1 VPRCRHLFVLCVVLI
16 VACGSRDKPKVSE
29 MTAKKQFDFLAEDIG
44 TRELYARH
52 HGDSPEMIATLR
64 AALRTDARANVR
76 QNSIVALSAT
86 PDMATLDDFILGLGD
101 PDPAV
106 VSEAGFSI
114 AAMLK
119 DSSLADATRT
129 RGLGALRA
137 KAEPL
142 RKAFDSTRERV
153 RFNVMTALEAIV
165 DHDFDVARALR
176 DPASLVR
183 NEGLALAII
192 RANADQK
199 LSAHDVDALIEFVR
213 QTKDARFHDDGMDL
227 LVRFAPAQAGPL
239 LISSIGDDTIG
250 YQGLKHL
257 VEMKLT
263 NAVPA
268 ILAYVKAHPDQ
279 WSKEHLE
286 TLVAF
291 HATCAAPLMAD
302 LFTAEHD
309 KVRSAWIG
317 DALRALSER
326 NELSDKDLVG
336 WAKRQVVDAAPCR

>member
-1 VPRCRHLFVLCVVLI
+1 MPRCRQLFVLSIVLLI
-16 VACGSRDKPKVSE
+16 ACGSRDKPKVSE

-52 HGDSPEMIATLR
+52 HGDSAEMIATLR
-64 AALRTDARANVR
+64 AALRTDARPNVR
-76 QNSIVALSAT
+76 QNAIVALSAS
-86 PDMATLDDFILGLGD
+86 PDTATLDDFIVGLDDSD
-101 PDPAV
+101 PDV

-119 DSSLADATRT
+119 DASIADAART
-129 RGLGALRA
+129 RWLGALRA
-137 KAEPL
+137 NAEPL

-165 DHDFDVARALR
+165 DHDFDIARALQ
-176 DPASLVR
+176 DEASLVR
-183 NEGLALAII
+183 NEGLALAVS
-192 RANADQK
+192 RANLDQK
-199 LSAHDVDALIEFVR
+199 LSAHDVDAVIKFVR

-239 LISSIGDDTIG
+239 LVNSIGDDTIG

-257 VEMKLT
+257 VALRLT

-268 ILAYVKAHPDQ
+268 ILAYVKSHPGQ

-291 HATCAAPLMAD
+291 HATCAAPLMAE
-302 LFTAEHD
+302 LFAAEHD

-326 NELSDKDLVG
+326 NELSDKELVG